1 MKRALL
7 LNLAIPLLGLPDL
20 ATSEETQRTDVLQTT
35 ERIRSEERRQGDVR
49 RQLSG
54 SVRKIDRL
62 LRDLESNGLTDK
74 GQGSII
80 GEMSVALTKV
90 NATRVPQAARDLQ
103 KARLEIDDAF
113 PHLEEAEQE
122 IKAIIIDL
130 DDLLKASE
138 TALLADVLLEQIRA
152 LIKRESFLRRETA
165 RWGKM
170 IFINEGAAT
179 ADKPRMVRAQ
189 SETLLDLG
197 RFARVLEGAAD
208 KATDESLARRFKG
221 AFKVLQERKPEMSLQ
236 SALATIEQEDSIA
249 AGTTI

>member
-80 GEMSVALTKV
+80 GEMSAALTKV
-90 NATRVPQAARDLQ
+90 NATRVPQAVRDLQ
-103 KARLEIDDAF
+103 KARLENDQQRKGSQFRWQRLVCVARLGQPSHTLKYISANTVDVK
-113 PHLEEAEQE
+113 
-122 IKAIIIDL
+122 INR
-130 DDLLKASE
+130 LLFI
-138 TALLADVLLEQIRA
+138 VLNVIYKTLC
-152 LIKRESFLRRETA
+152 SFNVCANT
-165 RWGKM
+165 
-170 IFINEGAAT
+170 
-179 ADKPRMVRAQ
+179 
-189 SETLLDLG
+189 
-197 RFARVLEGAAD
+197 
-208 KATDESLARRFKG
+208 
-221 AFKVLQERKPEMSLQ
+221 
-236 SALATIEQEDSIA
+236 
-249 AGTTI
+249 